1 MIKRL
6 LHSFMVDTF
15 LLRAGCNEAL
25 LEVAE
30 EGKTEAFGALH
41 AAGWGQLDVV
51 RALLAAGAQVD
62 CKDGKGKRRRRRE
75 LGFRIN
81 LLVVLQATCGLPAI

>member
-1 MIKRL
+1 
-6 LHSFMVDTF
+6 MVDTL
-15 LLRAGCNEAL
+15 LLRAGCNKAL

-30 EGKTEAFGALH
+30 GKTEACGALH

-62 CKDGKGKRRRRRE
+62 CKNGDGKRRRRRE
-75 LGFRIN
+75 PGFRIN
-81 LLVVLQATCGLPAI
+81 LLVVLLATCGLPAI